1 MKAFNSRI
9 ETLHYRWFTWA
20 WIRWHQR
27 GLIRGGKWCHTG
39 VKSTKL
45 EHGACPSLS
54 SVVRK
59 PPCGHRTPYPINLYC
74 GLQHSPS
81 MEPSDGSDLT
91 TTHTPISNYQS
102 ISTTHI
108 SQFTVT
114 KTLYYNTCITS
125 LATSW
130 HITEIG
136 EYWLVII
143 NYQSLFCMTSI
154 TTSYDVPLWSHQ
166 IHVHLNHLSP
176 VSVQFYCWRPS
187 WPKRPVIICFGAT
200 FITS

>member
-1 MKAFNSRI
+1 MLCQCSIAVYLYKLVRHSYSWIEYTCWAVPWLVVHEIGFNRVNERSTRTNCNWAFQPRRPSS
-9 ETLHYRWFTWA
+9 TVGLKHYIMGERWFTWA
-20 WIRWHQR
+20 WIWWDQR
-27 GLIRGGKWCHTG
+27 GFIRGGGWCHTG

-130 HITEIG
+130 HITEMG
-136 EYWLVII
+136 E
-143 NYQSLFCMTSI
+143 N
-154 TTSYDVPLWSHQ
+154 
-166 IHVHLNHLSP
+166 
-176 VSVQFYCWRPS
+176 
-187 WPKRPVIICFGAT
+187 
-200 FITS
+200 